1 MCDWAKMKLL
11 AVLNN
16 LYTVKYINLIL
27 QLKKIFSKSFY
38 DLILFAVICYLYSF
52 EFSMW

>member
-11 AVLNN
+11 EVLDN
-16 LYTVKYINLIL
+16 LYTVKYINFTI
-27 QLKKIFSKSFY
+27 KKNLTKSFY
-38 DLILFAVICYLYSF
+38 DLILFAGHCYLYSF